1 MKIMPNSLI
10 SSENENTL
18 NIQII
23 KVYNKI
29 INSKTLYK
37 IRQIFKYID
46 LIENLNWNKN
56 LKVWEKKKI
65 FSS

>member
-46 LIENLNWNKN
+46 LIENLN
-56 LKVWEKKKI
+56 
-65 FSS
+65 